1 MMALVVGLV
10 AGFGE
15 KELTDT
21 VVRGAGDF
29 ISVGLIIILAR
40 GVTVIMNNSMI
51 TDTVLNAL
59 ESTVEDTS
67 SGIFGALMFILNIPL
82 AFLVPSSSGHA
93 ALAMPVLAPLGD
105 FAEVSRTTVVTA
117 YQSAPGWM
125 RSEERRVGKE

>member
-1 MMALVVGLV
+1 MLVVGLV
-10 AGFGE
+10 GGRRE
-15 KELTDT
+15 KELTET

-29 ISVGLIIILAR
+29 SSVVLIIILAR

-59 ESTVEDTS
+59 ESTVEETS
-67 SGIFGALMFILNIPL
+67 SGVFGALMFLLNIPL

-105 FAEVSRTTVVTA
+105 FADVPQIGRAHV
-117 YQSAPGWM
+117 
-125 RSEERRVGKE
+125 

>member
-1 MMALVVGLV
+1 MAVVVGLV
-10 AGFGE
+10 AGLRE

-59 ESTVEDTS
+59 ESTVEETS
-67 SGIFGALMFILNIPL
+67 SGAFGALMFLLNLPL
-82 AFLVPSSSGHA
+82 AFMVPSRSGTD
-93 ALAMPVLAPLGD
+93 ALAMPVLAPRGD
-105 FAEVSRTTVVTA
+105 CADVT
-117 YQSAPGWM
+117 
-125 RSEERRVGKE
+125 RSLAVQADHAAGGGDRDS